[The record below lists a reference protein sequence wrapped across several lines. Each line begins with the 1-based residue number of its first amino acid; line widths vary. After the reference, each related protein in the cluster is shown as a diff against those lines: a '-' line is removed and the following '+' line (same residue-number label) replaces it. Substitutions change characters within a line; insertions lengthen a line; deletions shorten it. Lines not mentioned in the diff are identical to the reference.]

1 MTYQESE
8 AFKNAGFNNELV
20 SSSYWLAT
28 ASTSTQVW
36 SIVSGSG
43 LNKTVYTSNNSR
55 GVRPVVIIPASS
67 I

>member
-8 AFKNAGFNNELV
+8 TFKNAGFNNELV

-28 ASTSTQVW
+28 ASTSTQIW
-36 SIVSGSG
+36 AIVSGTG
-43 LNKTVYTSNNSR
+43 LNKTTYTSSDSR
-55 GVRPVVIIPASS
+55 GVRPVIIIPASS